1 MGLTVPRA
9 ETPSLQQSANLAH
22 QLHFIKDLLSAP
34 LTALVGDSS
43 EIKNIF
49 EQIESQLPEPL
60 QIKLWP
66 ASNLPFFRVEV
77 NRAQQRIE
85 ARRSQTFLKVDIA
98 QKCKALNQKKATL
111 DIKADVSDNMNRL
124 DLLKKE
130 LAELEEKIHT
140 TKRLIQAE
148 EASIANSKQET
159 QKIAEQIQV
168 EFAEISTLS
177 RQIVTGDDKDDEA
190 IIARA
195 DTVRTDPR
203 HRRIPEPVD
212 RLKRQLVL
220 PVNLKF
226 TTVLK

>member
-1 MGLTVPRA
+1 MGLTVPGA

-22 QLHFIKDLLSAP
+22 QLHLVKDLLSAP
-34 LTALVGDSS
+34 LTALVGDSN
-43 EIKNIF
+43 EIRNIF

-77 NRAQQRIE
+77 NKAQQRIE
-85 ARRSQTFLKVDIA
+85 ARRSQASLKADIS

-111 DIKADVSDNMNRL
+111 DTKADVSANMNRL

-130 LAELEEKIHT
+130 LAEFEEKVRT
-140 TKRLIQAE
+140 TKELIQAE
-148 EASIANSKQET
+148 EASIANSKQEI
-159 QKIAEQIQV
+159 QEIAEQIQA
-168 EFAEISTLS
+168 EFVEISTFS

-195 DTVRTDPR
+195 DAVRTEA
-203 HRRIPEPVD
+203 INAIEEF
-212 RLKRQLVL
+212 LNQ
-220 PVNLKF
+220 
-226 TTVLK
+226 